1 MRQNSAWSRFL
12 DVFLDRSKNAR
23 NSAPNFKR
31 LVVLFASDFAL
42 RGWTRQCGAV
52 PN

>member
-1 MRQNSAWSRFL
+1 MNAPEFGLVAFSWIDLKMR
-12 DVFLDRSKNAR
+12 R